1 MKKFRRLISV
11 LLLIVLAVPTVGV
24 FAKEGMS
31 MTIKGPGIKG
41 EVTLMQSDLMM
52 RLEDSGFFGFSGNI
66 TAIKPLENPG
76 EGYTI
81 TAAIIEQDQPI
92 PFVELVY
99 YPAEKDEAGYVHYV
113 SRVNGDS
120 LQTVDEWG
128 QLPLSADQAF
138 RRLMEANNIALQTA
152 VHSAPAAETVKQP
165 QAHPE
170 VQPANASPVVASP
183 MQVPYLAITG
193 IAVLLALG
201 AGLLLRKRVTSQRS
215 I

>member
-1 MKKFRRLISV
+1 MKKFRRSISI
-11 LLLIVLAVPTVGV
+11 LLLILMAVPSVSV

-66 TAIKPLENPG
+66 TAVKPLENPG

-81 TAAIIEQDQPI
+81 TASIIEQDQPI
-92 PFVELVY
+92 PFVEMVY
-99 YPAEKDEAGYVHYV
+99 YPAEKGQAGFVHYV
-113 SRVNGDS
+113 KRINGDS

-138 RRLMEANNIALQTA
+138 RRFMEANNITIQTA
-152 VHSAPAAETVKQP
+152 VLSAPAAETIKQP
-165 QAHPE
+165 QTQPE
-170 VQPANASPVVASP
+170 VQPANSSPTVASP
-183 MQVPYLAITG
+183 TQVPYIVTAG

-201 AGLLLRKRVTSQRS
+201 AGLLLRRRMTSQRS
-215 I
+215 V